1 MKPTLTPDAQRALTR
16 AGLSRAKS
24 RGLSRAESRDA
35 KPRGFSRRSFLTGSG
50 AVIVTFASAGVLDRV
65 SGVFAQGFNGTG
77 SPQLDSWIAIAADGT
92 VTAYT
97 GKCELGQG
105 LYTAQMQLVAEELCV
120 PFNRVRLIQCDTS
133 LTPDQ
138 GTTSGQQSHP
148 ANFNR
153 TNLALAAATAR
164 ETLLRLA
171 SAPLGAPPQDLV
183 AKDGIVSV
191 RATPSRNLSYGA
203 LINGKTFDVQLDP
216 KAARRHPREWTVL
229 GTSVP
234 RVDMRAMVTGQF
246 EFVHNVRV
254 PGMLHGRVV
263 RPPSPGATLTGVDES
278 SVRGMPGLVRVVVK
292 NNFVGVVAEKPW
304 QATQIAEKLRAT
316 WTPGPRLSPQRDAY
330 QQIRK
335 EPSTDTLLVDSGDVD
350 KTLASAATVLR
361 ATYHH
366 PYQMHGS
373 IGTSCAVADVQAD
386 RATLWSATQSVF
398 PTRNTTAAILG
409 VRPESVRVVY
419 TRGAGCYGIN
429 GADTVS
435 YDAAV
440 LSQAVGKPVRVQLS
454 RKDEMAW
461 ENYGNL
467 FAIDQR
473 VGLDASGTITVWD
486 YEAWSAAKGGRP
498 GYNTPGNVV
507 TGTLLGFNPAPFNP
521 RTPAPAPTQPLN
533 NNLNTAPSY
542 ITGRVRNSQNG
553 AGVVRSERLLSHRV
567 RSPFFTGPLRAPE
580 RLQNTFAHECFID
593 EVAAHVKADPVAY
606 RLRHLNHA
614 RLSGAIRAAAKA
626 ASWQT
631 RPSPNRRA
639 GLASQDPPSNN
650 GTVSGRGIACVC
662 YEGDNGYVA
671 MVAEVDVN
679 QNTGQ
684 VHVTRLVVAQD
695 CGPISNP
702 DGMRNQIEG
711 GALQGMSRALGEA
724 VTWDEEKVTSI
735 DWRTYRSLPLGFAIP
750 RIETVL
756 IDQPDEEACG
766 TGETSV
772 TVVAAAIGNAIF
784 DATGVR
790 IREVPFT
797 PERVKA
803 AIDSRS

>member
-1 MKPTLTPDAQRALTR
+1 
-16 AGLSRAKS
+16 
-24 RGLSRAESRDA
+24 
-35 KPRGFSRRSFLTGSG
+35 
-50 AVIVTFASAGVLDRV
+50 
-65 SGVFAQGFNGTG
+65 
-77 SPQLDSWIAIAADGT
+77 
-92 VTAYT
+92 
-97 GKCELGQG
+97 
-105 LYTAQMQLVAEELCV
+105 MQLVAEELCV
-120 PFNRVRLIQCDTS
+120 PLNRVRLIQCDTS

-148 ANFNR
+148 TNFNR

-164 ETLLRLA
+164 EALVRLA
-171 SAPLGAPPQDLV
+171 AVQLNAPTQSLV
-183 AKDGIVSV
+183 ARDGAISMK
-191 RATPSRNLSYGA
+191 ATPSRRVSYGA
-203 LINGKTFDVQLDP
+203 LIGGKKFDLQLNP
-216 KAARRHPREWTVL
+216 KAARIHPRDWTVL
-229 GTSVP
+229 GTPVP
-234 RVDMRAMVTGQF
+234 RVDMRAMVTGEF

-263 RPPSPGATLTGVDES
+263 RPPSPGATLMNVDES
-278 SVRGMPGLVRVVVK
+278 SVRGMPGLVKVVVK
-292 NNFVGVVAEKPW
+292 NNFVGVVAQKPW
-304 QATQIAEKLRAT
+304 QAMQIAEKLRAT
-316 WTPGPRLSPQRDAY
+316 WTPGPRLSPQRDVY

-335 EPSTDTLLVDSGDVD
+335 EPATDTLLVDSGEVD
-350 KTLASAATVLR
+350 KILASGATVLR

-373 IGTSCAVADVQAD
+373 IGSSCAVADVQAD
-386 RATLWSATQSVF
+386 HATLWSATQSAF

-409 VRPESVRVVY
+409 VKPEAVRVIY

-429 GADTVS
+429 GADTVT

-473 VGLDASGTITVWD
+473 VAVDANGTIIAWD

-507 TGTLLGFNPAPFNP
+507 TGTLLGLNPAPFNP

-542 ITGRVRNSQNG
+542 IAGRVGSAQNG
-553 AGVVRSERLLSHRV
+553 AGLVRSERVLSHRV

-580 RLQNTFAHECFID
+580 RLQNTFAHECFMD

-614 RLSGAIRAAAKA
+614 RLSGAIQAAAKA
-626 ASWQT
+626 ANWQP

-639 GLASQDPPSNN
+639 GLASQDPPSSN

-671 MVAEVDVN
+671 MIAEVDVN
-679 QNTGQ
+679 QGTGQ

-711 GALQGMSRALGEA
+711 GALQGMSRALGEM
-724 VTWDEEKVTSI
+724 VTWDEEKITSV

-756 IDQPDEEACG
+756 INQPDEDACG
-766 TGETSV
+766 SGECSI

-803 AIDSRS
+803 AIDGRT

>member
-1 MKPTLTPDAQRALTR
+1 MTTPLTSDARRALTQ
-16 AGLSRAKS
+16 A
-24 RGLSRAESRDA
+24 
-35 KPRGFSRRSFLTGSG
+35 GFSRRSFLKGSG
-50 AVIVTFASAGVLDRV
+50 AVIVTFASAAVVDRM

-77 SPQLDSWIAIAADGT
+77 STQLDSWIAIATDGS

-97 GKCELGQG
+97 GKCEFGQG
-105 LYTAQMQLVAEELCV
+105 LYTAQMQLVAEELSV
-120 PFNRVRLIQCDTS
+120 PFERVRLIQCDTS
-133 LTPDQ
+133 MTPDQ

-148 ANFNR
+148 TNFNR

-171 SAPLGAPPQDLV
+171 ATRLGAPTQDLV
-183 AKDGIVSV
+183 AKDGAISV
-191 RATPSRNLSYGA
+191 KAAPARSVGYGA
-203 LINGKTFDVQLDP
+203 LIGGRKFEIQLDP
-216 KAARRHPREWTVL
+216 KAARKHPREWTVL
-229 GTSVP
+229 GTPVP
-234 RVDMRAMVTGQF
+234 RVDMRAMATGQF

-263 RPPSPGATLTGVDES
+263 RPPSPGATLMAVDES
-278 SVRGMPGLVRVVVK
+278 SVRGMAGLVKVVVK

-304 QATQIAEKLRAT
+304 QAMQIAEKLRVT
-316 WTPGPRLSPQRDAY
+316 WTPGARLSPQRDAY

-366 PYQMHGS
+366 PYQMHAS
-373 IGTSCAVADVQAD
+373 IGSSCAVADVQAD
-386 RATLWSATQSVF
+386 KATLWSATQSAF
-398 PTRNTTAAILG
+398 PTRNTTATILG
-409 VRPESVRVVY
+409 LKPDVVRVIY
-419 TRGAGCYGIN
+419 ARGAGCYGIN
-429 GADTVS
+429 GADTVT

-440 LSQAVGKPVRVQLS
+440 LSQAVSKPVRVQLS

-473 VGLDASGTITVWD
+473 VGLDASGTITTWD

-507 TGTLLGFNPAPFNP
+507 TGTLLGLNPAPFNP
-521 RTPAPAPTQPLN
+521 RTPAPAPTTPLN
-533 NNLNTAPSY
+533 NNSNTAPSY
-542 ITGRVRNSQNG
+542 IAGRVQASQNG
-553 AGVVRSERLLSHRV
+553 AGVVRSERVLSHRV

-580 RLQNTFAHECFID
+580 RLQNTFAHECFMD

-606 RLRHLNHA
+606 RLRHLSHA
-614 RLSGAIRAAAKA
+614 RLSEAVRTAAKA
-626 ASWQT
+626 ANWQA
-631 RPSPNRRA
+631 RPSPRPGIRNT
-639 GLASQDPPSNN
+639 GVS
-650 GTVSGRGIACVC
+650 SGRGVACVC
-662 YEGDNGYVA
+662 YEGDNGFVA

-679 QNTGQ
+679 QDTGL

-711 GALQGMSRALGEA
+711 GAIQGMSRALGET

-750 RIETVL
+750 RIEAVL
-756 IDQPDEEACG
+756 INQPDEEACG
-766 TGETSV
+766 SGETSI

-784 DATGVR
+784 DATGAR

-803 AIDSRS
+803 ALGSRT

>member
-1 MKPTLTPDAQRALTR
+1 
-16 AGLSRAKS
+16 
-24 RGLSRAESRDA
+24 
-35 KPRGFSRRSFLTGSG
+35 
-50 AVIVTFASAGVLDRV
+50 
-65 SGVFAQGFNGTG
+65 
-77 SPQLDSWIAIAADGT
+77 
-92 VTAYT
+92 
-97 GKCELGQG
+97 
-105 LYTAQMQLVAEELCV
+105 
-120 PFNRVRLIQCDTS
+120 
-133 LTPDQ
+133 
-138 GTTSGQQSHP
+138 
-148 ANFNR
+148 
-153 TNLALAAATAR
+153 
-164 ETLLRLA
+164 
-171 SAPLGAPPQDLV
+171 
-183 AKDGIVSV
+183 
-191 RATPSRNLSYGA
+191 
-203 LINGKTFDVQLDP
+203 
-216 KAARRHPREWTVL
+216 
-229 GTSVP
+229 
-234 RVDMRAMVTGQF
+234 
-246 EFVHNVRV
+246 
-254 PGMLHGRVV
+254 
-263 RPPSPGATLTGVDES
+263 
-278 SVRGMPGLVRVVVK
+278 MPGLVKVVVK
-292 NNFVGVVAEKPW
+292 NNFIGVVADKPW
-304 QATQIAEKLRAT
+304 QAIQIAEKLRVT

-386 RATLWSATQSVF
+386 KATVWSATQSVY

-409 VRPESVRVVY
+409 VKPESVRVIY

-467 FAIDQR
+467 FVIDQR

-507 TGTLLGFNPAPFNP
+507 TGTLLGLNPAPFNP
-521 RTPAPAPTQPLN
+521 RTPAPPPTQPLN

-542 ITGRVRNSQNG
+542 ITGRVQSSQNG
-553 AGVVRSERLLSHRV
+553 AGLVRSERVLSHRV

-580 RLQNTFAHECFID
+580 RLQNTFAHECFMD

-606 RLRHLNHA
+606 RLRHLNHS
-614 RLSGAIRAAAKA
+614 RLSGAIQAAAKA
-626 ASWQT
+626 ANWRT
-631 RPSPNRRA
+631 RPSPNRGA
-639 GLASQDPPSNN
+639 GLPSEEPPSSN

-671 MVAEVDVN
+671 MVAEVDVT
-679 QNTGQ
+679 QSTGQ
-684 VHVTRLVVAQD
+684 VHVTRLVIAQD

-702 DGMRNQIEG
+702 DGMRSQLEG

-724 VTWDEEKVTSI
+724 VTWDEEKITSI
-735 DWRTYRSLPLGFAIP
+735 DWRTYRTLPLGFAIP

-756 IDQPDEEACG
+756 INQPDEEACG
-766 TGETSV
+766 SGETAI

-784 DATGVR
+784 DATGARV
-790 IREVPFT
+790 REVPFT

>member
-1 MKPTLTPDAQRALTR
+1 MTMLTPEARRALTQ
-16 AGLSRAKS
+16 A
-24 RGLSRAESRDA
+24 
-35 KPRGFSRRSFLTGSG
+35 GFSRRSFLKGSG
-50 AVIVTFASAGVLDRV
+50 AVIVTFASAGVMDQMG
-65 SGVFAQGFNGTG
+65 GVFAQGFNGTG

-97 GKCELGQG
+97 GKCEFGQG

-120 PFNRVRLIQCDTS
+120 PLNRVRLIQCDTS

-148 ANFNR
+148 TNFNR

-164 ETLLRLA
+164 EALVRLA
-171 SAPLGAPPQDLV
+171 AVQLNAPTQSLV
-183 AKDGIVSV
+183 ARDGAISMK
-191 RATPSRNLSYGA
+191 ATPSRRVSYGA
-203 LINGKTFDVQLDP
+203 LIGGKKFDLQLNP
-216 KAARRHPREWTVL
+216 KAARIHPRDWTVL
-229 GTSVP
+229 GTPVP
-234 RVDMRAMVTGQF
+234 RVDMRAMVTGEF

-263 RPPSPGATLTGVDES
+263 RPPSPGATLMNVDES
-278 SVRGMPGLVRVVVK
+278 SVRGMPGLVKVVVK
-292 NNFVGVVAEKPW
+292 NNFVGVVAQKPW
-304 QATQIAEKLRAT
+304 QAMQIAEKLRAT
-316 WTPGPRLSPQRDAY
+316 WTPGPRLSPQRDVY

-335 EPSTDTLLVDSGDVD
+335 EPATDTLLVDSGDVD
-350 KTLASAATVLR
+350 KILASGATVLR

-373 IGTSCAVADVQAD
+373 IGSSCAVADVQAD
-386 RATLWSATQSVF
+386 KATLWSATQSAF

-409 VRPESVRVVY
+409 LKQEAVRVIY

-429 GADTVS
+429 GADTVT

-473 VGLDASGTITVWD
+473 VAVDANGTIIAWD

-507 TGTLLGFNPAPFNP
+507 TGTLLGLNPAPFNP

-542 ITGRVRNSQNG
+542 IAGRVGSAQNG
-553 AGVVRSERLLSHRV
+553 AGLVRSERVLSHRV

-580 RLQNTFAHECFID
+580 RLQNTFAHECFMD

-614 RLSGAIRAAAKA
+614 RLSGAIQAAAKA
-626 ASWQT
+626 ANWQP

-639 GLASQDPPSNN
+639 GLASQDPPSSN

-671 MVAEVDVN
+671 MIAEVDVN
-679 QNTGQ
+679 QGNGQ

-711 GALQGMSRALGEA
+711 GALQGMSRALGEM
-724 VTWDEEKVTSI
+724 VTWDEEKITSV
-735 DWRTYRSLPLGFAIP
+735 DWRTYHSLPLGFAIP

-756 IDQPDEEACG
+756 INQPDEDACG
-766 TGETSV
+766 SGECSI

-784 DATGVR
+784 NATGVR

-803 AIDSRS
+803 AIDGRT

>member
-1 MKPTLTPDAQRALTR
+1 MRPRLTSDARRALTR
-16 AGLSRAKS
+16 A
-24 RGLSRAESRDA
+24 
-35 KPRGFSRRSFLTGSG
+35 GFSRRSFLKGSG
-50 AVIVTFASAGVLDRV
+50 AVIVTFASAGVMDDM

-77 SPQLDSWIAIAADGT
+77 SPQLDSWIAIGADGI

-97 GKCELGQG
+97 GKCEFGQG

-120 PFNRVRLIQCDTS
+120 PFTRVRLIQCDTS
-133 LTPDQ
+133 MTPDQ

-148 ANFNR
+148 TNFNT

-164 ETLLRLA
+164 ETLVRLA
-171 SAPLGAPPQDLV
+171 AVRLNASTPDLV
-183 AKDGIVSV
+183 AREGAVSV
-191 RATPSRNLSYGA
+191 KATPSRRVSYASLVG
-203 LINGKTFDVQLDP
+203 GQKFDVQLNP
-216 KAARRHPREWTVL
+216 KASRIHPRDWTVL
-229 GTSVP
+229 GTPVP
-234 RVDMRAMVTGQF
+234 RVDMRAMATGEF

-263 RPPSPGATLTGVDES
+263 RPPSPGATVMGVDES
-278 SVRGMPGLVRVVVK
+278 SVRGMPGLVKVVVK
-292 NNFVGVVAEKPW
+292 NNFIGVVADKPW
-304 QATQIAEKLRAT
+304 QAIQIAEKLRVT

-335 EPSTDTLLVDSGDVD
+335 EPSTDTFLVDSGDVD
-350 KTLASAATVLR
+350 KTLASATTVLR

-373 IGTSCAVADVQAD
+373 IGSSCAVADVHAD
-386 RATLWSATQSVF
+386 KTTVWSATQSVF

-409 VRPESVRVVY
+409 VTPESVRVIY

-440 LSQAVGKPVRVQLS
+440 LSQAVGRPVRVQLS

-473 VGLDASGTITVWD
+473 VGLDANGTITVWD
-486 YEAWSAAKGGRP
+486 YEAWSAARGGRP

-507 TGTLLGFNPAPFNP
+507 TGTLLGLSPAPFNP
-521 RTPAPAPTQPLN
+521 RTPAPPPTQPLN

-542 ITGRVRNSQNG
+542 ITGRVQNSQNG
-553 AGVVRSERLLSHRV
+553 AGVVRSERVLSHRV

-580 RLQNTFAHECFID
+580 RLQNTFAHECFMD

-606 RLRHLNHA
+606 RLRHLNHP
-614 RLSGAIRAAAKA
+614 RLSGAIQAAAKA
-626 ASWQT
+626 ANWQA

-639 GLASQDPPSNN
+639 GLASQDAPSTN
-650 GTVSGRGIACVC
+650 GIVSGRGIACVC

-671 MVAEVDVN
+671 MVAEVDVT
-679 QNTGQ
+679 QSTGQ
-684 VHVTRLVVAQD
+684 VHVTRLVIAQD

-702 DGMRNQIEG
+702 DGMRSQMEG

-724 VTWDEEKVTSI
+724 VTWDEEKITSI
-735 DWRTYRSLPLGFAIP
+735 DWRTYRTLPLGFAIP

-756 IDQPDEEACG
+756 INKPDEEACG
-766 TGETSV
+766 SGETAI

-784 DATGVR
+784 DATGARV
-790 IREVPFT
+790 REVPFT

-803 AIDSRS
+803 AIDSRQT

>member
-1 MKPTLTPDAQRALTR
+1 MTMLTSDARRALAR
-16 AGLSRAKS
+16 AGLSAADS
-24 RGLSRAESRDA
+24 
-35 KPRGFSRRSFLTGSG
+35 PGFSRRSFLHGSG
-50 AVIVTFASAGVLDRV
+50 ALIVTFASAGVMDQI
-65 SGVFAQGFNGTG
+65 SGVFAQGFNDTG
-77 SPQLDSWIAIAADGT
+77 SPQLDSWIAIAADGN

-97 GKCELGQG
+97 GKCEFGQG
-105 LYTAQMQLVAEELCV
+105 LYTAQTQLVAEELCV

-133 LTPDQ
+133 VTPDQ

-148 ANFNR
+148 TNFNR

-164 ETLLRLA
+164 ETLIRLA
-171 SAPLGAPPQDLV
+171 SAQLGAPPDALV
-183 AKDGIVSV
+183 AKDGAISV
-191 RATPSRNLSYGA
+191 KATPSRSVAYGA
-203 LINGKTFDVQLDP
+203 LIGGRKFDVQLDS
-216 KAARRHPREWTVL
+216 KAARKHPREWTVL

-234 RVDMRAMVTGQF
+234 RVDMRAMATGQF

-263 RPPSPGATLTGVDES
+263 RPPSPGATLMNVDES
-278 SVRGMPGLVRVVVK
+278 SVRRMPGFVKVVVK

-304 QATQIAEKLRAT
+304 QAMQIAEQLRAT
-316 WTPGPRLSPQRDAY
+316 WTPGPRLSPQREAY

-335 EPSTDTLLVDSGDVD
+335 EPATDTLLVDSGDVD
-350 KTLASAATVLR
+350 KTLGSAATVLR

-373 IGTSCAVADVQAD
+373 IGSSCAVADVHAD
-386 RATLWSATQSVF
+386 TATLWSATQSAF

-409 VRPESVRVVY
+409 LKPESVRVIY
-419 TRGAGCYGIN
+419 TRGAGCFGIN
-429 GADTVS
+429 GADTVT

-473 VGLDASGTITVWD
+473 VALDANGSIVAWD

-507 TGTLLGFNPAPFNP
+507 TGTLLGLNPAPFSP

-542 ITGRVRNSQNG
+542 IAGRVGSAQNG
-553 AGVVRSERLLSHRV
+553 AGLVRSERVLSHRV

-580 RLQNTFAHECFID
+580 RLQNTFAHECFMD

-614 RLSGAIRAAAKA
+614 RLSGAIQAAAKA
-626 ASWQT
+626 ANWQP

-639 GLASQDPPSNN
+639 GLASQDPPSSN

-671 MVAEVDVN
+671 MIAEVDVN
-679 QNTGQ
+679 QGTGQ

-711 GALQGMSRALGEA
+711 GALQGMSRALGEM
-724 VTWDEEKVTSI
+724 VTWDEEKITSV

-756 IDQPDEEACG
+756 INQPDEDACG
-766 TGETSV
+766 SGECSI

-803 AIDSRS
+803 AIDGRT

>member
-1 MKPTLTPDAQRALTR
+1 MTRLTSDARRALAR
-16 AGLSRAKS
+16 A
-24 RGLSRAESRDA
+24 
-35 KPRGFSRRSFLTGSG
+35 GFSRRSFLKGSG
-50 AVIVTFASAGVLDRV
+50 AVIVTFASASVMDHM

-97 GKCELGQG
+97 GKCEFGQG
-105 LYTAQMQLVAEELCV
+105 LYTAQMQLVAEELGV
-120 PFNRVRLIQCDTS
+120 PLNRVHLIQCDTS
-133 LTPDQ
+133 MTPDQ

-148 ANFNR
+148 TNFNR
-153 TNLALAAATAR
+153 SNLALAAATAR
-164 ETLLRLA
+164 ETLIRLA
-171 SAPLGAPPQDLV
+171 ATQLNAPTRDLV
-183 AKDGIVSV
+183 ARDSAVSV
-191 RATPSRNLSYGA
+191 KATPSRRVSYGA
-203 LINGKTFDVQLDP
+203 LIGGKRFDVQLNP
-216 KAARRHPREWTVL
+216 KAARIHPRDWTVL
-229 GTSVP
+229 GTPVP
-234 RVDMRAMVTGQF
+234 RVDMRAMATGEF

-263 RPPSPGATLTGVDES
+263 RPPSPGATVMSVDES
-278 SVRGMPGLVRVVVK
+278 SVRGMPGLVKVVAK
-292 NNFVGVVAEKPW
+292 NNFIGVVAAKPW
-304 QATQIAEKLRAT
+304 QAAQIAEKLRVT

-330 QQIRK
+330 EQIRK

-350 KTLASAATVLR
+350 TMLASAATVLR

-386 RATLWSATQSVF
+386 TATVWSATQSVF

-409 VRPESVRVVY
+409 LKPEQVRVIY

-429 GADTVS
+429 GSDTVS

-473 VGLDASGTITVWD
+473 AAIDASGSIVAWD

-507 TGTLLGFNPAPFNP
+507 TGTLLGLNPAPFNP

-533 NNLNTAPSY
+533 NNSNTAPSY
-542 ITGRVRNSQNG
+542 IAGRVLDSRNG
-553 AGVVRSERLLSHRV
+553 AGVVRSERVLSHRV

-580 RLQNTFAHECFID
+580 RLQNTFAHECFMD
-593 EVAAHVKADPVAY
+593 EVAAHVKADPVEY
-606 RLRHLNHA
+606 RLRHLNHP
-614 RLSGAIRAAAKA
+614 RLKGAIQAAAKA
-626 ASWQT
+626 ANWQAQ
-631 RPSPNRRA
+631 PSPNRRA
-639 GLASQDPPSNN
+639 GLASQDPPASS
-650 GTVSGRGIACVC
+650 GSATVSGRGIACVC

-679 QNTGQ
+679 QSTGQ
-684 VHVTRLVVAQD
+684 IHVTRLVVAQD

-735 DWRTYRSLPLGFAIP
+735 DWRSYHSLPVGFAIP

-756 IDQPDEEACG
+756 INQPDEEACG
-766 TGETSV
+766 SGETAI

-784 DATGVR
+784 DATGARV
-790 IREVPFT
+790 REVPFT

-803 AIDSRS
+803 ALGSRT

>member
-1 MKPTLTPDAQRALTR
+1 MRPSLTR
-16 AGLSRAKS
+16 
-24 RGLSRAESRDA
+24 DA
-35 KPRGFSRRSFLTGSG
+35 RQALAQAGFSRRSFLKGSG
-50 AVIVTFASAGVLDRV
+50 AVIVTFASASVMDGLSGVL
-65 SGVFAQGFNGTG
+65 AQGFNGTG

-97 GKCELGQG
+97 GKCEFGQG

-133 LTPDQ
+133 MTPDQ

-148 ANFNR
+148 TNFNR

-164 ETLLRLA
+164 ETLVRLA
-171 SAPLGAPPQDLV
+171 AVQLNAPTQNLV
-183 AKDGIVSV
+183 ARDGAILVKT
-191 RATPSRNLSYGA
+191 TPSRRVSYGA
-203 LINGKTFDVQLDP
+203 LIGGKTFDVQLNP
-216 KAARRHPREWTVL
+216 KAARIHPRDWTVL
-229 GTSVP
+229 GTPVP
-234 RVDMRAMVTGQF
+234 RVDMRAMVTGEF

-263 RPPSPGATLTGVDES
+263 RPPSPGATVMSVDES
-278 SVRGMPGLVRVVVK
+278 SVRSMPGLVKVVVK
-292 NNFVGVVAEKPW
+292 NNFVGVVAGKPW
-304 QATQIAEKLRAT
+304 QAMQIAETLRVT
-316 WTPGPRLSPQRDAY
+316 WAPGPRLSPQRDAY

-350 KTLASAATVLR
+350 RTLAAAATVLR

-373 IGTSCAVADVQAD
+373 IGSSCAVADVQGD
-386 RATLWSATQSVF
+386 TATLWSATQSAF

-409 VRPESVRVVY
+409 LTPESVRVIY

-429 GADTVS
+429 GADTVT

-473 VGLDASGTITVWD
+473 VALDASGTIVAWD

-507 TGTLLGFNPAPFNP
+507 TGTLLGLNPAPFNP
-521 RTPAPAPTQPLN
+521 RTPAPAPTNPLN

-542 ITGRVRNSQNG
+542 IAGRVGASRNG
-553 AGVVRSERLLSHRV
+553 AGVVRSERVLSHRV

-580 RLQNTFAHECFID
+580 RLQNTFAHESFMD
-593 EVAAHVKADPVAY
+593 EIAAHVKADPVAY

-614 RLSGAIRAAAKA
+614 RLSGAIQAAAKA
-626 ASWQT
+626 ANWQA
-631 RPSPNRRA
+631 RPSPK
-639 GLASQDPPSNN
+639 PPTTTT
-650 GTVSGRGIACVC
+650 GTASGRGIACVC

-671 MVAEVDVN
+671 MIAEVDVN
-679 QNTGQ
+679 QGTGQ

-711 GALQGMSRALGEA
+711 GALQGMSRALGEM

-756 IDQPDEEACG
+756 INQPDEDACG
-766 TGETSV
+766 TGETSI

-803 AIDSRS
+803 ALGTRT

>member
-1 MKPTLTPDAQRALTR
+1 MTRALTPDARQALAR
-16 AGLSRAKS
+16 AGLSRATS
-24 RGLSRAESRDA
+24 
-35 KPRGFSRRSFLTGSG
+35 RGFSRRSFLKGSG
-50 AVIVTFASAGVLDRV
+50 AVIVTFASAGVMDRM
-65 SGVFAQGFNGTG
+65 SGVLAQGINGAS

-97 GKCELGQG
+97 GKCEFGQG

-120 PFNRVRLIQCDTS
+120 PFDRVRLVQCDTS
-133 LTPDQ
+133 MTPDQ

-164 ETLLRLA
+164 ETLVRLA
-171 SAPLGAPPQDLV
+171 SSQLGTPAQDLV
-183 AKDGIVSV
+183 AKDGAVSV
-191 RATPSRNLSYGA
+191 KATPSRSVSYGA
-203 LINGKTFDVQLDP
+203 LIGGRKFDLQLDP

-234 RVDMRAMVTGQF
+234 RVDMRAMATGQF

-263 RPPSPGATLTGVDES
+263 RPPSPGATLMNADES
-278 SVRGMPGLVRVVVK
+278 SVRTMPGFVKLVVK

-304 QATQIAEKLRAT
+304 QAMQIAEKLRVT

-350 KTLASAATVLR
+350 KALSSAATVLR

-373 IGTSCAVADVQAD
+373 IGSSCAVADVQGD
-386 RATLWSATQSVF
+386 KATIWSATQSVF

-409 VRPESVRVVY
+409 VKPESVRVIY

-440 LSQAVGKPVRVQLS
+440 LSQAVAKPVRVQLS

-473 VGLDASGTITVWD
+473 VGLDASGAIVSWD

-507 TGTLLGFNPAPFNP
+507 TGTLLGLNPAPFNP

-542 ITGRVRNSQNG
+542 IAGRVGTSQNG
-553 AGVVRSERLLSHRV
+553 AGVVRSERVLSHRV

-580 RLQNTFAHECFID
+580 RLQNTFAHECFMD

-626 ASWQT
+626 ANWQA
-631 RPSPNRRA
+631 RPSPKP
-639 GLASQDPPSNN
+639 ASAA
-650 GTVSGRGIACVC
+650 GTVNGRGIACVC

-671 MVAEVDVN
+671 MIADVDVN
-679 QNTGQ
+679 QGTGQ

-711 GALQGMSRALGEA
+711 GAIQGMSRALGEM

-750 RIETVL
+750 RIESVL
-756 IDQPDEEACG
+756 INQPDEEACG
-766 TGETSV
+766 TGECSI

-803 AIDSRS
+803 ALGSRT

>member
-1 MKPTLTPDAQRALTR
+1 MTMLTSDARRALAR
-16 AGLSRAKS
+16 AGLSGADS
-24 RGLSRAESRDA
+24 RGLSR
-35 KPRGFSRRSFLTGSG
+35 RSFLQGSG
-50 AVIVTFASAGVLDRV
+50 ALIVTFASAGVMDQM

-77 SPQLDSWIAIAADGT
+77 SPQLDSWIAIAADGN

-97 GKCELGQG
+97 GKCEFGQG
-105 LYTAQMQLVAEELCV
+105 LYTAQTQLVAEELCV

-133 LTPDQ
+133 VTPDQ

-148 ANFNR
+148 TNFNR

-164 ETLLRLA
+164 ETLIRLA
-171 SAPLGAPPQDLV
+171 SAQLGAPPDALV
-183 AKDGIVSV
+183 AKDGAISV
-191 RATPSRNLSYGA
+191 KATPSRSVAYGA
-203 LINGKTFDVQLDP
+203 LIGGRKFDVQLDS

-234 RVDMRAMVTGQF
+234 RVDMRAMATGQF

-263 RPPSPGATLTGVDES
+263 RPPSPGATLMNVDES
-278 SVRGMPGLVRVVVK
+278 SVRSMPGFVKVVVK
-292 NNFVGVVAEKPW
+292 NNFVGVVADKPW
-304 QATQIAEKLRAT
+304 QAMQIAEQLRAT
-316 WTPGPRLSPQRDAY
+316 WTPGPRLSPQREAY

-335 EPSTDTLLVDSGDVD
+335 EPATDTLLVDSGDVD
-350 KTLASAATVLR
+350 KTLGSAATVLR

-373 IGTSCAVADVQAD
+373 IGSSCAVADVHAD
-386 RATLWSATQSVF
+386 TATLWSATQSAF

-409 VRPESVRVVY
+409 LKPESVRVIY
-419 TRGAGCYGIN
+419 TRGAGCFGIN
-429 GADTVS
+429 GADTVT

-473 VGLDASGTITVWD
+473 VALDANGTIMAWD

-507 TGTLLGFNPAPFNP
+507 TGTLLGLNPAPFAP

-542 ITGRVRNSQNG
+542 IAGRVGAAQNG
-553 AGVVRSERLLSHRV
+553 AGVVRSERVLSHRV

-580 RLQNTFAHECFID
+580 RLQNTFAHECFMD

-626 ASWQT
+626 ANWQT

-639 GLASQDPPSNN
+639 GLASQDAPGRN
-650 GTVSGRGIACVC
+650 GNASGRGIACVC

-671 MVAEVDVN
+671 MIADVDVN
-679 QNTGQ
+679 QGTGQ

-702 DGMRNQIEG
+702 DGMRSQIEG
-711 GALQGMSRALGEA
+711 GALQGMSRALGEM
-724 VTWDEEKVTSI
+724 VTWDEEKITAV

-750 RIETVL
+750 RVETVL
-756 IDQPDEEACG
+756 INQPDEEACG
-766 TGETSV
+766 SGETAI

-803 AIDSRS
+803 ALGSRT